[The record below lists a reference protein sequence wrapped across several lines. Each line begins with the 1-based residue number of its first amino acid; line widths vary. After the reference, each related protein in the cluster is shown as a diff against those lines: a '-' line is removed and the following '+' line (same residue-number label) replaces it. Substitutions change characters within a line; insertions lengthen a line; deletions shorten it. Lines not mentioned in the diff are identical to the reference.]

1 MEISPRAYETAPA
14 AFRLGGWAC
23 IILLT
28 GGLAKERR
36 QLDKLSQKRER
47 LELLLRYA
55 SILVSVAS
63 FWIIALFGGY
73 YNADELE
80 LIPRLGLAAA
90 LSWVVFLHGEAMG
103 MIIMSLMK
111 EKWQREAR
119 EEAREQALRESR
131 AELRESQAELRESQD
146 ELRESRAELRES
158 REREAQQRETI
169 HELRRRLARPG
180 DDGANGDGGA

>member
-1 MEISPRAYETAPA
+1 MYNTLDG
-14 AFRLGGWAC
+14 RLSEG
-23 IILLT
+23 T
-28 GGLAKERR
+28 HR

-80 LIPRLGLAAA
+80 LIPRLGFAAG
-90 LSWVVFLHGEAMG
+90 LSWVVLLHGEAMG

-119 EEAREQALRESR
+119 EEA
-131 AELRESQAELRESQD
+131 
-146 ELRESRAELRES
+146 LRES
-158 REREAQQRETI
+158 REREAQHLETI
-169 HELRRRLARPG
+169 RELRRRIARLEG
-180 DDGANGDGGA
+180 DGANGDEVA

>member
-1 MEISPRAYETAPA
+1 MKPLSPRRLSLR
-14 AFRLGGWAC
+14 RLGVYNTLDGRLRKGTQAV
-23 IILLT
+23 
-28 GGLAKERR
+28 
-36 QLDKLSQKRER
+36 DKLSQKRER

-55 SILVSVAS
+55 SVLVSVAA
-63 FWIIALFGGY
+63 FWIIALFGSY

-80 LIPRLGLAAA
+80 LIPRLGFAAA

-131 AELRESQAELRESQD
+131 AELL
-146 ELRESRAELRES
+146 ESRAELRES
-158 REREAQQRETI
+158 REREARQRETI
-169 HELRRRLARPG
+169 RELRRRLARRG
-180 DDGANGDGGA
+180 DNGADGDGVA

>member
-80 LIPRLGLAAA
+80 LIPRLDFAAA

-131 AELRESQAELRESQD
+131 
-146 ELRESRAELRES
+146 
-158 REREAQQRETI
+158 EREAQHLATI
-169 HELRRRLARPG
+169 RELRRRIARLEG
-180 DDGANGDGGA
+180 EGANGDGVA

>member
-63 FWIIALFGGY
+63 FWIIALFGSY

-80 LIPRLGLAAA
+80 LIPRLGFAAA

-131 AELRESQAELRESQD
+131 AELRESQAELRES
-146 ELRESRAELRES
+146 
-158 REREAQQRETI
+158 REREARQRETI

-180 DDGANGDGGA
+180 DDGADGDGGA

>member
-1 MEISPRAYETAPA
+1 MDEI
-14 AFRLGGWAC
+14 
-23 IILLT
+23 
-28 GGLAKERR
+28 
-36 QLDKLSQKRER
+36 QQKRER

-55 SILVSVAS
+55 SVLVSVAS

-90 LSWVVFLHGEAMG
+90 LSWVVLLHGEAMG

-119 EEAREQALRESR
+119 EEALRESR
-131 AELRESQAELRESQD
+131 AELRESQDELRESRAELRESQD

-169 HELRRRLARPG
+169 HELRRRLARRG
-180 DDGANGDGGA
+180 DNGADGDEVA

>member
-55 SILVSVAS
+55 SVLVSVAS

-80 LIPRLGLAAA
+80 LIPRLDFAAA

-131 AELRESQAELRESQD
+131 AELRESQAELRES
-146 ELRESRAELRES
+146 
-158 REREAQQRETI
+158 REREARQRETI
-169 HELRRRLARPG
+169 HELRRRLARRG
-180 DDGANGDGGA
+180 DDGADGDEVA

>member
-90 LSWVVFLHGEAMG
+90 LSWVVLLHGEAMG

-119 EEAREQALRESR
+119 EEALRESR
-131 AELRESQAELRESQD
+131 AELRESQAELRES
-146 ELRESRAELRES
+146 RAELRES
-158 REREAQQRETI
+158 REREARQRETI

-180 DDGANGDGGA
+180 DDGANGDEVA

>member
-1 MEISPRAYETAPA
+1 M
-14 AFRLGGWAC
+14 
-23 IILLT
+23 
-28 GGLAKERR
+28 
-36 QLDKLSQKRER
+36 DKIQQKRER

-55 SILVSVAS
+55 SVLVSVAS

-80 LIPRLGLAAA
+80 LMIPRLGFAAA

-119 EEAREQALRESR
+119 EEA
-131 AELRESQAELRESQD
+131 
-146 ELRESRAELRES
+146 LRES
-158 REREAQQRETI
+158 REREAQHLETI
-169 HELRRRLARPG
+169 RELRRRIARLEG
-180 DDGANGDGGA
+180 EGADGDGVA

>member
-1 MEISPRAYETAPA
+1 MDEIQR
-14 AFRLGGWAC
+14 
-23 IILLT
+23 
-28 GGLAKERR
+28 
-36 QLDKLSQKRER
+36 KRER

-55 SILVSVAS
+55 SVLVSVAS

-80 LIPRLGLAAA
+80 LIPRLGFAAA
-90 LSWVVFLHGEAMG
+90 LSWVVLLHGEAMG

-119 EEAREQALRESR
+119 EEALRESR
-131 AELRESQAELRESQD
+131 A

-158 REREAQQRETI
+158 REREARQRETI
-169 HELRRRLARPG
+169 HELRRRLARQG
-180 DDGANGDGGA
+180 DDGADGDEVA

>member
-1 MEISPRAYETAPA
+1 M
-14 AFRLGGWAC
+14 
-23 IILLT
+23 
-28 GGLAKERR
+28 
-36 QLDKLSQKRER
+36 DKLSQKRER
-47 LELLLRYA
+47 LELMLRYA

-73 YNADELE
+73 YNANELD
-80 LIPRLGLAAA
+80 LIPRLGFAAA

-119 EEAREQALRESR
+119 EEALRESR
-131 AELRESQAELRESQD
+131 A

-169 HELRRRLARPG
+169 HELRRRLARLG
-180 DDGANGDGGA
+180 DDGANGDEVA

>member
-1 MEISPRAYETAPA
+1 MYNTLDG
-14 AFRLGGWAC
+14 RLSEG
-23 IILLT
+23 T
-28 GGLAKERR
+28 RR

-80 LIPRLGLAAA
+80 LIPRLDFAAA

-131 AELRESQAELRESQD
+131 AELRESRA

-158 REREAQQRETI
+158 REREARQRETI

-180 DDGANGDGGA
+180 DDGADGDEVA

>member
-1 MEISPRAYETAPA
+1 MDEI
-14 AFRLGGWAC
+14 
-23 IILLT
+23 
-28 GGLAKERR
+28 
-36 QLDKLSQKRER
+36 QQKRER

-80 LIPRLGLAAA
+80 LIPRLGFAAT

-119 EEAREQALRESR
+119 EEALRESR
-131 AELRESQAELRESQD
+131 AALRESQA

-158 REREAQQRETI
+158 REREARQRETI

-180 DDGANGDGGA
+180 DDGANGDGVA